1 MVVDDKLVERVNDY
15 EVPFRFEIVKDLLSS
30 YGLKSSNEN
39 AAELLFF
46 VEDSFIKDKVS
57 KGNKGD
63 E

>member
-1 MVVDDKLVERVNDY
+1 
-15 EVPFRFEIVKDLLSS
+15 LLSS